1 MGRLAQRDKER
12 HPVLIRKGDMVRVM
26 KGRDGDK
33 FRSQAKTARVLSVD
47 PVKMTVTVEQ
57 AQMIK
62 RRTRANPQ
70 KNIKGGIVEREAPI
84 HISNVRLVCPGCSK
98 PTRIGHKIEWV
109 SRMVTRADGS
119 QVDLKKRSVV
129 GRICRRCGASLEK

>member
-1 MGRLAQRDKER
+1 MSRLAQREKQR
-12 HPVLIRKGDMVRVM
+12 HPVLIRKGDLVRVM
-26 KGRDGDK
+26 IGRDRAEFHQK
-33 FRSQAKTARVLSVD
+33 AKTARVLSVD

-57 AQMIK
+57 AHIIK
-62 RRTRANPQ
+62 RRTRPNPQ

-84 HISNVRLVCPGCSK
+84 HVSNVRLVCPACAR

-119 QVDLKKRSVV
+119 QVDLKKRRVV
-129 GRICRRCGASLEK
+129 ARICRRCGASLEK